1 MAEATSSWIFSVFD
15 CLQPGTLRTQ
25 VKICD
30 VYPRVI
36 AVLVFTPGRTVNAV
50 LVKVLSRNRT
60 HECRCESAYMKRECI
75 RVVHRLWSG
84 HPAKAAFWWMAKS
97 PVAV

>member
-1 MAEATSSWIFSVFD
+1 MDLFCIAVYDW
-15 CLQPGTLRTQ
+15 LQSGTLRTQ

-36 AVLVFTPGRTVNAV
+36 AVLVFTPGRRTVNAV
-50 LVKVLSRNRT
+50 LVKVLSSNRT
-60 HECRCESAYMKRECI
+60 HEYRYESAYMKRDCI

-84 HPAKAAFWWMAKS
+84 HPTMAAFQ
-97 PVAV
+97 

>member
-75 RVVHRLWSG
+75 RVVHRLLPG
-84 HPAKAAFWWMAKS
+84 IRIEEHATKAEGK
-97 PVAV
+97 